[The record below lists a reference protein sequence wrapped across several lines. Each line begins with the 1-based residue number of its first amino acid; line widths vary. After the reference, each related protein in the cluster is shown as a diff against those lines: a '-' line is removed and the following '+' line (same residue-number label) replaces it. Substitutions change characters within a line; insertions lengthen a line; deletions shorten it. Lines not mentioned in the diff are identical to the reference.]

1 MGRSLMCASAGCRR
15 AFEATELPAAPP
27 IVPGTD
33 FYYCAWGFIPMGFPK
48 PADLSTDWKP
58 FFPMPRDSSVPQP
71 APAATDNFGKQNV
84 ENNVGHSNA
93 NAPPPNGHPANK
105 SAGGGG
111 TVAGPPKGKIKKT
124 AARKKVGGGLKRYAS
139 GGVESGIEPSL
150 LGPDW
155 SGNAEGGYTENS
167 RGININE
174 VAKAT
179 DDSMMLHFG
188 ADGDIGFDL
197 DVDASDDIIGNLQNL
212 PFLREDDN
220 SRRMF

>member
-1 MGRSLMCASAGCRR
+1 M
-15 AFEATELPAAPP
+15 ATELPAAPP

-33 FYYCAWGFIPMGFPK
+33 YYYCAWGFIPMGFPK

-58 FFPMPRDSSVPQP
+58 FFPMPRDSSAPQP
-71 APAATDNFGKQNV
+71 ASQPAPTDNFGKQNV
-84 ENNVGHSNA
+84 ENNVGHTNA
-93 NAPPPNGHPANK
+93 NAPPSNAHPGNK
-105 SAGGGG
+105 SAGGG

-124 AARKKVGGGLKRYAS
+124 AARKKVGGGLKKHAS

-155 SGNAEGGYTENS
+155 SGNADSGHTENS

-197 DVDASDDIIGNLQNL
+197 DVDASDDIMENLQNL